1 MAGVTKKQVCVWII
15 FFWLFAG
22 HVPVLADF
30 SDKTDDGFSTSPVT
44 NQGEK
49 WRIGYLESGV
59 YDNYYKSLVSTIE
72 GLMNLEW
79 LDRIELPQKFSPADA
94 QGLWQWLAANA
105 RSDYLEF
112 VPDASWC
119 AQFNEDVRSRVRQ
132 QVWTRLNTE
141 NDIDL
146 MLVMGTRAGLDMA
159 NDRHSTPTV
168 IASTSDAYA
177 AGIIKSVDDS
187 GYDHIHAMVDEKLY
201 ELQLQIFY
209 DIFNF
214 QQLGVAYRH
223 SDMGRSTAAID
234 SVEKMA
240 EKLEFELV
248 SCDLNTIISGVQ
260 EHEQKKEKIIKCHEM
275 LASRVDAVYITRY
288 AGGVTLDNIPA
299 LMAPLMEHHVPT
311 FSQAGPE
318 EVSRGVLMS
327 MAMSRFQD
335 IGLFYAKT
343 IASILNGARPRDL
356 NQRFEQPARIA
367 INLNTA
373 IEIGYDPS
381 IDILA
386 VADEIHE

>member
-1 MAGVTKKQVCVWII
+1 MADAIKNRL
-15 FFWLFAG
+15 FFWFFFLMLIAG
-22 HVPVLADF
+22 PVSAVAGASERTGD
-30 SDKTDDGFSTSPVT
+30 TFSTKPIT
-44 NQGEK
+44 DQGKK

-59 YDNYYKSLVSTIE
+59 YDNYYKSLVATIE
-72 GLMNLEW
+72 GLMTLKW
-79 LDRIELPQKFSPADA
+79 LDRTDLPGQYAPADA
-94 QGLWQWLAANA
+94 LGLWQWLAANA

-112 VPDASWC
+112 VADASWC
-119 AQFNEDVRSRVRQ
+119 AQFNEGVRSRVRQ
-132 QVWTRLNTE
+132 EVMTRLNSQ

-146 MLVMGTRAGLDMA
+146 MLVMGTKAGLDMA

-214 QQLGVAYRH
+214 QRLGVAYRH
-223 SDMGRSTAAID
+223 SEVGRSTAAID

-240 EKLEFELV
+240 EKIGFELV
-248 SCDLNTIISGVQ
+248 SCDLNSIIPDVP
-260 EHEQKKEKIIKCHEM
+260 EHEQRKEKILRCHEM
-275 LASRVDAVYITRY
+275 LAPQVDALYITRY
-288 AGGVTLDNIPA
+288 AGGITQDNIQEI
-299 LMAPLMEHHVPT
+299 MAPLKEYHVPT

-318 EVSRGVLMS
+318 EVARGVLMS
-327 MAMSRFQD
+327 IAMSRFQD

-343 IASILNGARPRDL
+343 IARILNGARPRDL

-386 VADEIHE
+386 VADEIYE

>member
-214 QQLGVAYRH
+214 
-223 SDMGRSTAAID
+223 
-234 SVEKMA
+234 
-240 EKLEFELV
+240 
-248 SCDLNTIISGVQ
+248 
-260 EHEQKKEKIIKCHEM
+260 
-275 LASRVDAVYITRY
+275 
-288 AGGVTLDNIPA
+288 
-299 LMAPLMEHHVPT
+299 
-311 FSQAGPE
+311 
-318 EVSRGVLMS
+318 
-327 MAMSRFQD
+327 
-335 IGLFYAKT
+335 
-343 IASILNGARPRDL
+343 
-356 NQRFEQPARIA
+356 
-367 INLNTA
+367 
-373 IEIGYDPS
+373 
-381 IDILA
+381 
-386 VADEIHE
+386 